1 MSGSTGVSMRRRM
14 PWWVLALLFV
24 VLPVIEIFVLIQIG
38 QAIGAWWT
46 VLLLIA
52 DGVFGSW
59 LMKREGTRA
68 WAALTTAL
76 RSGRMPARELADA
89 ALILVGG
96 TLLLTPGF
104 VSDIVGLFFIL
115 PFTRPVARRMLT
127 AFLTRRFLAG
137 SGGLAGGLAGG
148 LGGGLGGGFG
158 PAGPRPTHAGS
169 RTDSSRADSSRT
181 DSRAG
186 TRQSPG
192 PDSVVQGEVV
202 D

>member
-1 MSGSTGVSMRRRM
+1 MSGSTGASMRRRM

-104 VSDIVGLFFIL
+104 VTDIIGLFLIL

-137 SGGLAGGLAGG
+137 SGGLGSG

-158 PAGPRPTHAGS
+158 PAGPRPTQPGS
-169 RTDSSRADSSRT
+169 RTDPSRADPSGA

>member
-1 MSGSTGVSMRRRM
+1 MSGSTGMSMRRRV

-24 VLPVIEIFVLIQIG
+24 VLPVVEIYVLIQIG

-59 LMKREGTRA
+59 LMKHEGTRA
-68 WAALTTAL
+68 WTALTTAL

-104 VSDIVGLFFIL
+104 VSDVVGLFLIL

-127 AFLTRRFLAG
+127 AFLTRRFLTG
-137 SGGLAGGLAGG
+137 PGG
-148 LGGGLGGGFG
+148 LGGGMG
-158 PAGPRPTHAGS
+158 PAGPRPTQP
-169 RTDSSRADSSRT
+169 RA

-192 PDSVVQGEVV
+192 PDGVVQGEVV

>member
-1 MSGSTGVSMRRRM
+1 MSGSTGLSMRRRV

-24 VLPVIEIFVLIQIG
+24 VLPVVEIYVLIQIG

-104 VSDIVGLFFIL
+104 VSDIVGLFLIL
-115 PFTRPVARRMLT
+115 PFTRPVARRILT
-127 AFLTRRFLAG
+127 AFLTRRFL
-137 SGGLAGGLAGG
+137 SGVGGPGGVGG
-148 LGGGLGGGFG
+148 LGGFGAGLGGSGTHPGG
-158 PAGPRPTHAGS
+158 PGS
-169 RTDSSRADSSRT
+169 RG

-186 TRQSPG
+186 ARQSPG
-192 PDSVVQGEVV
+192 PDGVVQGEVV